1 MKNNSGFTLMELMI
15 AISIFAILSAIA
27 TPNAISWLRNSQF
40 NSAVRNVKST
50 MENIRI
56 HAVKSNS
63 PAIVR
68 FNGDNTI
75 ETQKSVWGATEASV
89 SHVLSSGV
97 SVTSNFTS
105 NVLRYN
111 ARGMATNGT
120 LTITNDSGLCRRIVV
135 TRVGSSRI
143 EPCE

>member
-1 MKNNSGFTLMELMI
+1 MKNNSGFTLMEMMI
-15 AISIFAILSAIA
+15 AIAIFATLSAVA
-27 TPNAISWLRNSQF
+27 APSAISWLRNSQF

-50 MENIRI
+50 MENMRM

-68 FNGDNTI
+68 FNGDNTF
-75 ETQKSVWGATEASV
+75 ETQKSVWGTAEASV

-97 SVTSNFTS
+97 SVTSNFT
-105 NVLRYN
+105 NNELRYN

-120 LTITNDSGLCRRIVV
+120 LTVAGDSGLCRRIIVS
-135 TRVGSSRI
+135 RVGSSRI